1 MRESRSFKEYI
12 SNNLENKIFTEL
24 DAYIK
29 DVDPSIL
36 DLKLNLVS
44 IPGDM
49 ELDDELDLKF
59 IDVYDLPGSRISFDV
74 VYDAPII
81 VHDQDRYHNDKTDY
95 CWQWFII
102 SCSGDL
108 DLKLSDFNIEN
119 IEIYNGRKKRD
130 NPLTN
135 ALVPVLYHDKG
146 DYEKIATK
154 FLRQTYKK
162 ALLEPCWVDPME
174 IAANIGLTVIHHRI
188 SEDMSIFGQI
198 YFREDDVKL
207 YGNDDPIHVMPGT
220 IIVDPDVAFE
230 RNIGAYNNTII
241 HECVH
246 WYLHKKAFALEEL
259 FNKNASKIICLVEGG
274 LEGRSSKDML
284 QMERQANSIAPRIQ
298 MPESSFRNM
307 RSKFLKEVREETGK
321 FDLID
326 VIEPLID
333 KLATYFVVSRASAKI
348 RLVELGYQEAIGTF
362 NYIDDHYVQTF
373 SFKKDSIKLN
383 QTFCIGALDATRLF
397 VTQPEF
403 KEKVLS
409 GAYRY
414 VDSHF
419 ILADPLY
426 LAKDAEGDLHL
437 TEYART
443 HIDQCALIF
452 DVSILNCS
460 DDTYRTICYLNREKE
475 SNVAVE
481 LRLSGGLKNAPPERQ
496 NQAIKDDA
504 LRNAALY
511 QQFTT
516 DFTHCIQLVMKDKKI
531 NIQDIADDTK
541 LSRDTVS
548 NILHRKT
555 QPEKMSLALICIS
568 LRITYNMSKH
578 IMENGNCRLAFINE
592 DEIMIDTALATCAGQ
607 TGREFKSFLRPFIKD
622 EKNKKFL

>member
-29 DVDPSIL
+29 DVDLSIL

-108 DLKLSDFNIEN
+108 DLKLSDLNIEN

-146 DYEKIATK
+146 DYEKIATE

-230 RNIGAYNNTII
+230 R
-241 HECVH
+241 
-246 WYLHKKAFALEEL
+246 
-259 FNKNASKIICLVEGG
+259 
-274 LEGRSSKDML
+274 
-284 QMERQANSIAPRIQ
+284 
-298 MPESSFRNM
+298 
-307 RSKFLKEVREETGK
+307 
-321 FDLID
+321 
-326 VIEPLID
+326 
-333 KLATYFVVSRASAKI
+333 
-348 RLVELGYQEAIGTF
+348 
-362 NYIDDHYVQTF
+362 
-373 SFKKDSIKLN
+373 
-383 QTFCIGALDATRLF
+383 
-397 VTQPEF
+397 
-403 KEKVLS
+403 KV
-409 GAYRY
+409 
-414 VDSHF
+414 
-419 ILADPLY
+419 
-426 LAKDAEGDLHL
+426 
-437 TEYART
+437 
-443 HIDQCALIF
+443 
-452 DVSILNCS
+452 
-460 DDTYRTICYLNREKE
+460 
-475 SNVAVE
+475 
-481 LRLSGGLKNAPPERQ
+481 
-496 NQAIKDDA
+496 
-504 LRNAALY
+504 
-511 QQFTT
+511 
-516 DFTHCIQLVMKDKKI
+516 
-531 NIQDIADDTK
+531 
-541 LSRDTVS
+541 
-548 NILHRKT
+548 
-555 QPEKMSLALICIS
+555 
-568 LRITYNMSKH
+568 
-578 IMENGNCRLAFINE
+578 
-592 DEIMIDTALATCAGQ
+592 
-607 TGREFKSFLRPFIKD
+607 
-622 EKNKKFL
+622 